1 MVSPPQPT
9 IAKSI
14 SLFNSFGTANAAIAD
29 AVLNFSLTVVRT
41 LQMQLGAV
49 HIKEMLSIFLEASMR
64 ERMTVGRLKAMDKL
78 LQMLLLVVEQPG
90 STTLSLLPA
99 ILTVSLDLVQP
110 LLGGQSADLGDVAV
124 SLFALFDGFV
134 LFIIR

>member
-1 MVSPPQPT
+1 
-9 IAKSI
+9 
-14 SLFNSFGTANAAIAD
+14 
-29 AVLNFSLTVVRT
+29 
-41 LQMQLGAV
+41 MQLGAV

-110 LLGGQSADLGDVAV
+110 LLGGQSADLLGDVAV
-124 SLFALFDGFV
+124 SLFSLFDG
-134 LFIIR
+134 

>member
-1 MVSPPQPT
+1 
-9 IAKSI
+9 
-14 SLFNSFGTANAAIAD
+14 
-29 AVLNFSLTVVRT
+29 
-41 LQMQLGAV
+41 
-49 HIKEMLSIFLEASMR
+49 MR

-124 SLFALFDGFV
+124 SLFSLFDGYV
-134 LFIIR
+134 VGHLLCDFI

>member
-1 MVSPPQPT
+1 
-9 IAKSI
+9 
-14 SLFNSFGTANAAIAD
+14 
-29 AVLNFSLTVVRT
+29 
-41 LQMQLGAV
+41 MQLGAV

-99 ILTVSLDLVQP
+99 ILTVSLDLVQT

-124 SLFALFDGFV
+124 SLFSLFDGFV
-134 LFIIR
+134 CFDSALLNYK